1 MFLTEGRF
9 KTRVVDIRETHARQ
23 NTTTPYNKTTYKQTS
38 QFPELLLVVAK
49 ECLLDSNCSRRSF
62 LTASAVGTL
71 AAAGRDLYA
80 AKTDGM
86 QWHDVRDWG
95 VEGRGFGDTQKYFDR
110 LPARAKGVVR
120 NAVWN
125 LSRHSAGMMV
135 RFRTDATEIHAD
147 YAVTSSNLA
156 MPHMPATGVS
166 GLDLYAKD
174 SSGNW
179 RWIAVT
185 RPSARQ
191 MKLSLI
197 KGMRPGLRDYAV
209 YLPLYNGT
217 EYLKL
222 GVAADAGFEPVA
234 PRTEQPVVFYG
245 TSITHG
251 ACASRPGMPHPA
263 ILGRRLDRPVVN
275 LGFSGNGK
283 LEQEVG
289 QFLTELDASVY
300 VLDCLPNMVASEVE
314 ARTEPMVKQL
324 RTAHPGVP
332 IVLVEDRTYPQ
343 AWILPSR
350 RDRNDSSRI
359 PFRAAY
365 QKLQDA
371 GVDNLFYIDG
381 ESLLAKDRDDTTDGS
396 HPSDLGFFNQA
407 NAIEPVLRQA
417 LKI

>member
-1 MFLTEGRF
+1 M
-9 KTRVVDIRETHARQ
+9 
-23 NTTTPYNKTTYKQTS
+23 
-38 QFPELLLVVAK
+38 
-49 ECLLDSNCSRRSF
+49 DSNCSRRSF
-62 LTASAVGTL
+62 LTASAVSAL
-71 AAAGRDLYA
+71 SAAGGALDA
-80 AKTDGM
+80 AQSDNV
-86 QWHDVRDWG
+86 QWHDVREWG
-95 VEGRGFGDTQKYFDR
+95 VEGRGFADTEKYFDR

-120 NAVWN
+120 DAVWN
-125 LSRHSAGMMV
+125 LSRHSAGMLV
-135 RFRTDATEIHAD
+135 RFRTDATEIRAD
-147 YAVTSSNLA
+147 YGVTSSKLA

-174 SSGNW
+174 DSGHW
-179 RWIAVT
+179 RWVAVT
-185 RPSARQ
+185 RPSSQQ

-197 KGMRPGLRDYAV
+197 KGMRPGTRDYAV

-217 EYLKL
+217 EYLRL
-222 GVAADAGFEPVA
+222 GVAAENSFEPLA
-234 PRTEQPVVFYG
+234 PRTEKPVVFYG

-263 ILGRRLDRPVVN
+263 ILGRRLDRPVIN

-289 QFLTELDASVY
+289 QFLVELDPSVY

-314 ARTEPMVKQL
+314 ERTEPMVKQL
-324 RTAHPGVP
+324 RAAHPGVP

-343 AWILPSR
+343 SWILPSR
-350 RDRNDSSRI
+350 KDRNDSSRV
-359 PFRAAY
+359 PFQAAFR
-365 QKLQDA
+365 KMQDA
-371 GVDNLFYIDG
+371 GVENLFYIKG